1 MRRTSLSD
9 AAHQS
14 VTFDLSFDL
23 PGPEYEEV
31 TWIHNEH
38 GSSSSAPLSR
48 TAGSLAPGMMGAEK
62 PGELPQRIHVN
73 SYSYTRAEQWPPES
87 TLSPHLDDTDL
98 PKDDSNLLDWRERCL
113 PLAEE
118 VVAELDAFDPHSVV
132 SGGWEDALT
141 AQQKRIS
148 EAMRLVHSTAVFH
161 AQIFA
166 ETFAARYIMEF
177 GKERQ
182 TDGLALLQGFRNV
195 STQRAA
201 DLWDLGRI
209 ARRSDAVMS
218 AVESGVLPSGD
229 DDDEVSFRQGFEAAM
244 VTYGHM
250 NPQGA
255 EDLPTWRENTFM
267 PISIIRQY
275 AAEDDERSPRLVEQA
290 GIARRKKLEA
300 ELSTAARSSEAAEE
314 LLKFLP
320 YAQHI
325 GPVTEDHNLLADQRI
340 GNASRARWLK
350 IGELLR
356 LRGSVDQV
364 GDVFYYEVNELLEL
378 LESDVHVAADE
389 LATRETQLA
398 HWRTLVPPAV
408 IGKGALVAD
417 ESAEEIVVTGMAAAA
432 GSYTGRARV
441 IKVLTEANTLEEGD
455 VLVCDITT
463 PAWTPYFAIIG
474 AVVTNIG
481 SVLAHG
487 AIVAREFGIP
497 AVVATGNGTNV
508 IPDGATVTVNGT
520 EGTVTVIGE

>member
-1 MRRTSLSD
+1 LTD
-9 AAHQS
+9 AVHQS
-14 VTFDLSFDL
+14 VTFDL

-48 TAGSLAPGMMGAEK
+48 TVSSLAPGMMGAEK

-73 SYSYTRAEQWPPES
+73 SYSYTRAEHWPPES

-98 PKDDSNLLDWRERCL
+98 PKDDSKLLDWRERCL

-118 VVAELDAFDPHSVV
+118 VVAELDAFDPGLVV
-132 SGGWEDALT
+132 SGGWKEALT

-161 AQIFA
+161 AQLFA
-166 ETFAARYIMEF
+166 ETFAARYVMEF
-177 GKERQ
+177 GMESQ
-182 TDGLALLQGFRNV
+182 VDGLALLQGFPNV
-195 STQRAA
+195 STKRAA

-209 ARRSDAVMS
+209 ARRSNAVMS
-218 AVESGVLPSGD
+218 AIESGALPSGD
-229 DDDEVSFRQGFEAAM
+229 GADEVSFRHGFEAAM
-244 VTYGHM
+244 VKYGHM
-250 NPQGA
+250 NPMGA
-255 EDLPTWRENTFM
+255 EDLPTWRENTAM
-267 PISIIRQY
+267 PISIIWQY
-275 AAEDDERSPRLVEQA
+275 AKEDDQRSPHLVEQA
-290 GIARRKKLEA
+290 GIDRRKQLEA
-300 ELSTAARSSEAAEE
+300 ELSTAARSSPAADE

-320 YAQHI
+320 FAQHI

-350 IGELLR
+350 IGKMLR
-356 LRGSVDQV
+356 SRGSVEQA
-364 GDVFYYEVNELLEL
+364 GDVFNYEVDELLEL
-378 LESDVHVAADE
+378 LDSDVRISADDLE
-389 LATRETQLA
+389 TRGNQLA

-408 IGKGALVAD
+408 IGKGALTVD
-417 ESAEEIVVTGMAAAA
+417 ETAEEIVVRGMAAAA

-441 IKVLTEANTLEEGD
+441 IKVLTDADSLEEGD

-463 PAWTPYFAIIG
+463 PAWTPYFAVIG

-497 AVVATGNGTNV
+497 AVVATGNGTDL

-520 EGTVTVIGE
+520 NGTVTVVGE

>member
-1 MRRTSLSD
+1 MND
-9 AAHQS
+9 AVYRP
-14 VTFDLSFDL
+14 VTFDL

-73 SYSYTRAEQWPPES
+73 SYSYTRAEHWPTES

-98 PKDDSNLLDWRERCL
+98 PKDDSSLLDWRERCL
-113 PLAEE
+113 PLTEK
-118 VVAELDAFDPHSVV
+118 VVVELDAFDPNSVV
-132 SGGWEDALT
+132 SGGWKDALA
-141 AQQKRIS
+141 AQQKQIS

-166 ETFAARYIMEF
+166 ETFAARYVMEF
-177 GKERQ
+177 GTESQ
-182 TDGLALLQGFRNV
+182 TDGLALLQGFPNM

-218 AVESGVLPSGD
+218 AIKSGGLPSGD
-229 DDDEVSFRQGFEAAM
+229 DDDEVSFRHGFQTAM
-244 VTYGHM
+244 VKYGHM
-250 NPQGA
+250 NPLGA
-255 EDLPTWRENTFM
+255 EDLPTWRENTSM

-275 AAEDDERSPRLVEQA
+275 AIEDDGRSPRLVEQA
-290 GIARRKKLEA
+290 GIARRKSLEA
-300 ELSTAARSSEAAEE
+300 ELSTAARSSAAIED

-350 IGELLR
+350 IGDLLQF
-356 LRGSVDQV
+356 RGSVEQAE
-364 GDVFYYEVNELLEL
+364 DVFYYEVDELLEL
-378 LESDVHVAADE
+378 LESDVLLGACE
-389 LATRETQLA
+389 LSSRKQQLA
-398 HWRTLVPPAV
+398 RWRSVVPPAV
-408 IGKGALVAD
+408 IGKGALVVD
-417 ESAEEIVVTGMAAAA
+417 ETAKEIVVAGMAASA

-441 IKVLTEANTLEEGD
+441 IKVLTEANLLVEGD

-463 PAWTPYFAIIG
+463 PAWTPYFAVIG

-497 AVVATGNGTNV
+497 AVVATGNGTSV
-508 IPDGATVTVNGT
+508 IPDGATVVVNGT
-520 EGTVTVIGE
+520 AGTVTVVGE